1 MREYMETSTKS
12 NANQLD
18 LNKLDE
24 LFKNFN
30 EGDESLLIPL
40 LQASQELYGYLS
52 MPVLEKIAQH
62 LHIPLSRAYGVATFY
77 AQFRFK
83 PSGKYVI
90 KVCRGTACHVR
101 GSKNILEAI
110 ERELGIKNGD
120 VTPDLK
126 FSLETVACLGTCFL
140 APVMMINDRYYGKLT
155 NKTVQKILKE
165 Y

>member
-1 MREYMETSTKS
+1 METSTKS

>member
-1 MREYMETSTKS
+1 METSTKS
-12 NANQLD
+12 NTNQLD

-52 MPVLEKIAQH
+52 MPVLEKIAQY

-120 VTPDLK
+120 VTSDLK

>member
-1 MREYMETSTKS
+1 METSKNS
-12 NANQLD
+12 NTNQLD
-18 LNKLDE
+18 LTKLDE
-24 LFKNFN
+24 LFKSFN

-40 LQASQELYGYLS
+40 LQESQNLYGYLS
-52 MPVLEKIAQH
+52 APVLQKIAQF
-62 LHIPLSRAYGVATFY
+62 LHIPLSRVYGVATFY

-101 GSKNILEAI
+101 GSKGVLEAI

-120 VTPDLK
+120 VTSDLK

-155 NKTVQKILKE
+155 TKTIQGILKQYE
-165 Y
+165 

>member
-1 MREYMETSTKS
+1 METSTKT
-12 NANQLD
+12 NVNQQD
-18 LNKLDE
+18 LTKLDE
-24 LFKNFN
+24 LFEKFE

-40 LQASQELYGYLS
+40 LQESQELYGYLS
-52 MPVLEKIAQH
+52 IPVLEKIAQF
-62 LHIPLSRAYGVATFY
+62 LHIPLSRVYGVATFY

-101 GSKNILEAI
+101 GSKGVLEAI

-140 APVMMINDRYYGKLT
+140 APVMMINERYYGKLT
-155 NKTVQKILKE
+155 TKTIQGILKQYE
-165 Y
+165 

>member
-24 LFKNFN
+24 LFKDFN

>member
-1 MREYMETSTKS
+1 MEVSTKT
-12 NANQLD
+12 NADQLD
-18 LNKLDE
+18 LTKLDE
-24 LFKNFN
+24 LFKKFK

-40 LQASQELYGYLS
+40 LQESQELYGYLS
-52 MPVLEKIAQH
+52 APVLQKIAQF
-62 LHIPLSRAYGVATFY
+62 LNIPMSRVYGVATFY

-83 PSGKYVI
+83 PSGKNVI
-90 KVCRGTACHVR
+90 RVCRGTACHVR
-101 GSKNILEAI
+101 GSKGVLEAI

-155 NKTVQKILKE
+155 TKTIQGILKQ

>member
-1 MREYMETSTKS
+1 MVTSTRTNS
-12 NANQLD
+12 DQLD
-18 LNKLDE
+18 LTKLDE
-24 LFKNFN
+24 LFKNFE

-62 LHIPLSRAYGVATFY
+62 LHIPLSRVYGVATFY

-101 GSKNILEAI
+101 GSKGILEAI

-155 NKTVQKILKE
+155 TKTIQGILKQ
-165 Y
+165 YQ